1 MKNLQIKKH
10 MMTAISY
17 LIPFVCTAG
26 MLMVIGNIAGGTSVD
41 DFTKQISFPDFLTSL
56 GGTGLGFLPVII
68 CAGVSYSIADKAGIA
83 PGVILGLLCK
93 DAGYGF
99 LGGLVSG
106 YLVGYFS
113 VWLLKVVKVPKWVE
127 GLLPQLIL
135 PLLGSL
141 IIGALMKYIVGIPIL
156 MLTNAITGM
165 LENMQ
170 TNMSMI
176 IPFGI
181 IVDVLSAVDYGG
193 PINKVVYA
201 FVCGLLSEGIGGP
214 VAILMQA
221 SMIAPFGLTIGYFL
235 SRILKRDIFSKEEV
249 DNLKSAFIMGCC
261 MITEGSY
268 PIILNDLIR
277 ITICTGV
284 GAGVGGAIC
293 AALNVTSSVP
303 HGGLFALPGF
313 NYPQYWMLALLVG
326 SCVFA
331 VLLQFLKRKPV
342 EQDASEEKDIDL
354 SDLKIS

>member
-99 LGGLVSG
+99 LG
-106 YLVGYFS
+106 S

-181 IVDVLSAVDYGG
+181 IVGVLSAVDYGG
-193 PINKVVYA
+193 PINKVVIIRRNRWTSSYLDA
-201 FVCGLLSEGIGGP
+201 GIYDR
-214 VAILMQA
+214 
-221 SMIAPFGLTIGYFL
+221 TIRTDNRIFL
-235 SRILKRDIFSKEEV
+235 IQ
-249 DNLKSAFIMGCC
+249 NLK
-261 MITEGSY
+261 ERY
-268 PIILNDLIR
+268 
-277 ITICTGV
+277 
-284 GAGVGGAIC
+284 
-293 AALNVTSSVP
+293 
-303 HGGLFALPGF
+303 
-313 NYPQYWMLALLVG
+313 LL
-326 SCVFA
+326 
-331 VLLQFLKRKPV
+331 
-342 EQDASEEKDIDL
+342 
-354 SDLKIS
+354 

>member
-181 IVDVLSAVDYGG
+181 IVGVLSAVDYGG

-221 SMIAPFGLTIGYFL
+221 SMIAPF
-235 SRILKRDIFSKEEV
+235 
-249 DNLKSAFIMGCC
+249 
-261 MITEGSY
+261 
-268 PIILNDLIR
+268 
-277 ITICTGV
+277 
-284 GAGVGGAIC
+284 
-293 AALNVTSSVP
+293 
-303 HGGLFALPGF
+303 
-313 NYPQYWMLALLVG
+313 
-326 SCVFA
+326 
-331 VLLQFLKRKPV
+331 
-342 EQDASEEKDIDL
+342 
-354 SDLKIS
+354 

>member
-99 LGGLVSG
+99 LGGL
-106 YLVGYFS
+106 
-113 VWLLKVVKVPKWVE
+113 
-127 GLLPQLIL
+127 
-135 PLLGSL
+135 
-141 IIGALMKYIVGIPIL
+141 
-156 MLTNAITGM
+156 
-165 LENMQ
+165 
-170 TNMSMI
+170 
-176 IPFGI
+176 
-181 IVDVLSAVDYGG
+181 
-193 PINKVVYA
+193 
-201 FVCGLLSEGIGGP
+201 
-214 VAILMQA
+214 
-221 SMIAPFGLTIGYFL
+221 
-235 SRILKRDIFSKEEV
+235 
-249 DNLKSAFIMGCC
+249 
-261 MITEGSY
+261 
-268 PIILNDLIR
+268 
-277 ITICTGV
+277 
-284 GAGVGGAIC
+284 
-293 AALNVTSSVP
+293 
-303 HGGLFALPGF
+303 FALPGF